1 MFPSF
6 SPSLSIYLSPYLPL
20 PYSPSYLHLSLS
32 LSVLSVPVLFC
43 LFCLSFP
50 VLVLSLPSLSLSLS
64 LSVSLSLPSHPSH
77 SVSAS
82 LHQAPR
88 SPVQPN
94 LTMSL
99 RGSFCTW
106 GSEFRMRISSQ
117 KRGPQGGEPGPSLPS
132 PACPGQLCL
141 PWDHKTVYEW
151 SPTHWSPARFPRE
164 AIMLPG
170 SPQEDVRT
178 RRQWEAM
185 TGTKGSC
192 GQAMWAGH
200 GSVSSIFLQL
210 AQGSLTLAQPTVFGV
225 FLLLASVPCIHQ
237 IAG

>member
-1 MFPSF
+1 MSPSF
-6 SPSLSIYLSPYLPL
+6 SPSLSVYLSPHLPL
-20 PYSPSYLHLSLS
+20 PHSPSCLHLSLS
-32 LSVLSVPVLFC
+32 LSVLSVPALFC
-43 LFCLSFP
+43 LFCLSFSCLGP
-50 VLVLSLPSLSLSLS
+50 VSTFSVSLLS

-77 SVSAS
+77 SVSVS

-151 SPTHWSPARFPRE
+151 SPTHWSPARFPLGGYHASWE
-164 AIMLPG
+164 SPG
-170 SPQEDVRT
+170 RCED
-178 RRQWEAM
+178 
-185 TGTKGSC
+185 
-192 GQAMWAGH
+192 
-200 GSVSSIFLQL
+200 
-210 AQGSLTLAQPTVFGV
+210 
-225 FLLLASVPCIHQ
+225 
-237 IAG
+237 